1 MQHLAEECWNLI
13 GNSNSIIKEKWPQF
27 DKSLLTDENAIIIVQ
42 INGKKRAELK
52 MPTNSEEDIVFQN
65 AMEIQSISN
74 LIVDHALIKKKIF
87 IPNKILNI
95 VI

>member
-1 MQHLAEECWNLI
+1 MPHLAEECWSLI

-27 DKSLLTDENAIIIVQ
+27 DKSLLTDENATIIVQ

>member
-1 MQHLAEECWNLI
+1 
-13 GNSNSIIKEKWPQF
+13 
-27 DKSLLTDENAIIIVQ
+27 
-42 INGKKRAELK
+42 